1 MGMEYELKFA
11 ATAAVQ
17 EAIRKRLGGAWF
29 EYRMHTTY
37 YDTPNGSLS
46 ARKWT
51 LRHRLENDAH
61 VCTLKTP
68 AGEARG
74 EWEVSCEHIQEAA
87 VKLCKLGAPR
97 ELETLTR
104 EGVVPVC
111 GARFTRLAA
120 TVELE
125 AGTVEVALDEGI
137 LFAGERSESLCEVE
151 VELKS
156 GAVEAADRFAADL
169 ANHFGLRRLHKSKF
183 KRALALRDKL

>member
-1 MGMEYELKFA
+1 MGMEYELKYA

-17 EAIRKRLGGAWF
+17 EAIRQRLGGEWVQ
-29 EYRMHTTY
+29 YRMHTTY
-37 YDTPNGSLS
+37 YDTPDGSLS

-74 EWEVSCEHIQEAA
+74 EWEVPCERIQEAV

-97 ELETLTR
+97 ELEALTR

-120 TVELE
+120 MVELE
-125 AGTVEVALDEGI
+125 DGTVEVALDEGI
-137 LFAGERSESLCEVE
+137 LFAGERSEPLCEVE

-156 GAVEAADRFAADL
+156 GAVGVADRFAADL
-169 ANHFGLRRLHKSKF
+169 ANHFGLQRLHKSKF
-183 KRALALRDKL
+183 KRALALRDKI